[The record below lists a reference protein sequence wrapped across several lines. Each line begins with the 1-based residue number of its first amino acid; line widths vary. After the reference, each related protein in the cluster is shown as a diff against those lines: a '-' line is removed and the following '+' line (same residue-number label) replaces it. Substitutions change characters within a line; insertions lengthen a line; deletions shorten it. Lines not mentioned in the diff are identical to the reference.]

1 MDRLFRQ
8 TRQLLQRSTSPPHG
22 ISSRLMS
29 SKFVT
34 LDNSVETE
42 EETMPTHGLYYPVR
56 LGEVFKSRYEV
67 LSKLGYG
74 ANSTVWFCRDLL
86 QQKYAALKVYRFCS
100 SDPREIEVLK
110 YLAAVKSEHVGKAY
124 VRTVIDSFAAK
135 SATGEHHCLVHEPL
149 LLNLLELQATLPR
162 KHLNLDLLKR
172 TLKQL
177 LLSLDYLHNEAIVIH
192 SGQKLTTQ
200 SLSKS
205 ADPIQIYKPETYYSE
220 PLTSL
225 FIVT

>member
-1 MDRLFRQ
+1 M
-8 TRQLLQRSTSPPHG
+8 
-22 ISSRLMS
+22 
-29 SKFVT
+29 
-34 LDNSVETE
+34 
-42 EETMPTHGLYYPVR
+42 
-56 LGEVFKSRYEV
+56 
-67 LSKLGYG
+67 
-74 ANSTVWFCRDLL
+74 
-86 QQKYAALKVYRFCS
+86 
-100 SDPREIEVLK
+100 LK